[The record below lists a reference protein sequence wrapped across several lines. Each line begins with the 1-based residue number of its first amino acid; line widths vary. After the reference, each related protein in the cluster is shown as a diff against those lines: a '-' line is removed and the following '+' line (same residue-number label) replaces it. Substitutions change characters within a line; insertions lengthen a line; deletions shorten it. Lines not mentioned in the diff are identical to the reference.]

1 MSKANAEWVL
11 NFLKAHEATGQHA
24 PVETMQRVVDY
35 IVALETRFGIGP
47 DEARSNLARDVM
59 TTAVEGGI
67 NYWADFKGVERNH
80 EEGSPDFLIV
90 QSFHVRPAERSF
102 GEGDVRE
109 LWQEVTVEKVLEAMR
124 TITMNDT
131 LVGSHIQSDIILGL
145 LHDDACH
152 IDAEGADC
160 IVQVACFGEIVFG

>member
-35 IVALETRFGIGP
+35 ITTLEAQADVVRGS
-47 DEARSNLARDVM
+47 EQLARDVM

-67 NYWADFKGVERNH
+67 NYWAEFRCVDRVDA
-80 EEGSPDFLIV
+80 EGSPNHLDII
-90 QSFHVRPAERSF
+90 SFHVRPAEESF
-102 GEGDVRE
+102 GKGDVRE

-124 TITMNDT
+124 TITTNDK
-131 LVGSHIQSDIILGL
+131 LVNSSIQSDIILGL
-145 LHDDACH
+145 LHNDACH

-160 IVQVACFGEIVFG
+160 IVQVACFGELVFG